1 MADMPGRATT
11 IQMPRWIQLVGLP
24 VLLVLL
30 CVVAG
35 AMQVDD
41 YSTALNGQP
50 GRAPAAATR

>member
-30 CVVAG
+30 CLVAG
-35 AMQVDD
+35 VMQVDD
-41 YSTALNGQP
+41 
-50 GRAPAAATR
+50 